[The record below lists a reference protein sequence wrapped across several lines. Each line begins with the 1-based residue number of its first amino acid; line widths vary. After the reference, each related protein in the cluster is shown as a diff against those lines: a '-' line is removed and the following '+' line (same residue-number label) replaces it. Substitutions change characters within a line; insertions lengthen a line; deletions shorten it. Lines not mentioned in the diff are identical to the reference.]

1 MNVYSHV
8 SSGAYFPFLTGIPSS
23 ELPGTLIC
31 ADQAPTALRPSALR
45 ALLLLSGAHQSQ
57 DPVLAHTTTAEL
69 ALLYETLDLLRRS
82 EAASAA

>member
-1 MNVYSHV
+1 MNAYSHTA
-8 SSGAYFPFLTGIPSS
+8 SGAYFPFLTGIATS

-31 ADQAPTALRPSALR
+31 AERASAALRPSALR
-45 ALLLLSGAHQSQ
+45 ALLLLSGANQSH

-82 EAASAA
+82 EAASTA